1 MKAAR
6 TVGVAAAL
14 ATVAALA
21 CGWAL
26 WAQAPAN
33 TESGIWVGRWEKDA
47 VVASSIRRV
56 SPADGGTY
64 LQPMMHPDGTK
75 VVFWGRGPGED
86 RRATDIW
93 AVNVDGTDCRRVT
106 TDKKRNE
113 GAAWTADGRII
124 WSTERDPGIGLRV
137 WVMDAD
143 GRNARAVTAGPPP
156 SHDTRPCASP
166 DGAWAVFGSNRQG
179 GNDQKL
185 WKTPMAGGGKVEPVV
200 TGPGTYARAVF
211 SHDGKRLAYFTTDT
225 PTKKFNVAVMDW
237 PDGKPR
243 QPVTLGPDDNI
254 RGPFWMRDNGR
265 LIVHGRLGSSA
276 SVRCF
281 LVDADTGKWKAV
293 DVPGSVSS
301 GHITFD
307 RAETIVSF
315 DGARAK

>member
-1 MKAAR
+1 MKRRIGWAALM
-6 TVGVAAAL
+6 GAAAM
-14 ATVAALA
+14 
-21 CGWAL
+21 GISWAL
-26 WAQAPAN
+26 WGQAPGN
-33 TESGIWVGRWEKDA
+33 TQGGIWVGKWEKDA
-47 VVASSIRRV
+47 VVASSIRLV

-93 AVNVDGTDCRRVT
+93 VVNVDGSDCHRVT
-106 TDKKRNE
+106 TDKLRNE

-124 WSTERDPGIGLRV
+124 WSTERDAKLGLRV

-143 GRNARAVTAGPPP
+143 GKNAHAVTAGPPP
-156 SHDTRPCASP
+156 CHDTRPCASP
-166 DGAWAVFGSNRQG
+166 DGTTAVFGSNRQG

-185 WKTPMAGGGKVEPVV
+185 WKTPLAGGGKVEPVV
-200 TGPGTYARAVF
+200 AGAGSHARPVF

-225 PTKKFNVAVMDW
+225 PTKKFNLVVMDW

-243 QPVTLGPDDNI
+243 QPVALGPDDNL
-254 RGPFWMRDNGR
+254 RGPFWMRDNKTI
-265 LIVHGRLGSSA
+265 IVHGRLGGSA
-276 SVRCF
+276 AVRGY

-293 DVPGSVSS
+293 DVPGSISS

-307 RAETIVSF
+307 RAEKVVSF
-315 DGARAK
+315 DGSRTK